1 VVIVGFRRS
10 LVGGRGGLVSG
21 MSTVTGGRAVSGR
34 SRGSSLGGN
43 CGRWALVGVS
53 GSSLASCRAARAWG
67 VPARVHSA
75 SSPGFSPSASPARH
89 TSVTRVGRIGGW
101 LEQTTAPTRSLYG
114 AANLLT
120 QQNVVELDLLPNSW
134 LRAPGEPSAYSPWS
148 RRWTSSPKSP
158 ATVNMGRGSA
168 ADGGIARGYSDLDT
182 VASRVAH
189 GQHPDDA
196 SPA

>member
-1 VVIVGFRRS
+1 
-10 LVGGRGGLVSG
+10 

-34 SRGSSLGGN
+34 CRGSSLGGN

-101 LEQTTAPTRSLYG
+101 LEQTTAPTRSL
-114 AANLLT
+114 
-120 QQNVVELDLLPNSW
+120 
-134 LRAPGEPSAYSPWS
+134 RCGEPADTAE
-148 RRWTSSPKSP
+148 R
-158 ATVNMGRGSA
+158 GRAGSA
-168 ADGGIARGYSDLDT
+168 AEQLVARTGRAIGVFALESAMDELAQKPSYRQHGTRERGRRRDRPRLQRSRHRS
-182 VASRVAH
+182 VASSSWSA
-189 GQHPDDA
+189 P
-196 SPA
+196 